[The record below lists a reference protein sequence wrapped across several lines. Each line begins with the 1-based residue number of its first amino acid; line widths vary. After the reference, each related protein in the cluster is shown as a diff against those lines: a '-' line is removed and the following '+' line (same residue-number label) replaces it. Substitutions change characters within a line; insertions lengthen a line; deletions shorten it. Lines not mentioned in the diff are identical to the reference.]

1 MADNREMLIRP
12 GRASAAEVAAGQVVR
27 ITDVDGQQVSDFI
40 AFSGPGWQERLST
53 AETVAFSRGSARI
66 GKGTVLY
73 SSLRRPL
80 LEVTAD
86 TVGVH
91 DATYGSCSP
100 EFYAFYLGDPGHPSC
115 RAAFAEALRLHGI
128 GDAEMP
134 APVNFF
140 QDTRADADGTIV
152 YSPAAGRAGDYV
164 ELRALQDCLIAA
176 TACPCDISHGS
187 VPSVNGAAP
196 TPILL
201 SLLP

>member
-1 MADNREMLIRP
+1 MLIHP
-12 GRASAAEVAAGQVVR
+12 GWACAAEIVAGQVAR
-27 ITDVDGQQVSDFI
+27 IADVNGQQVSDFI
-40 AFSGPGWQERLST
+40 AFSGPGWRERLST

-66 GKGTVLY
+66 AKGTVLY
-73 SSLRRPL
+73 STLRHPL

-115 RAAFAEALRLHGI
+115 RAAFTEALRPYGI
-128 GDAEMP
+128 GDADLP

-140 QDTRADADGTIV
+140 QDTRAGADGTIV
-152 YSPAAGRAGDYV
+152 YNPAAGRAGDYV

-176 TACPCDISHGS
+176 TACPCDISHGK
-187 VPSVNGAAP
+187 VPSINGAAP

-201 SLLP
+201 KILP